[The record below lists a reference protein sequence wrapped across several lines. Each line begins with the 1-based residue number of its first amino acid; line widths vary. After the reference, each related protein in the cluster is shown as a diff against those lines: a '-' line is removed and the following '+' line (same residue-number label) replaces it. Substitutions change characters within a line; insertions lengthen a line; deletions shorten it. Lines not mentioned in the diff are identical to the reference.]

1 MIVPDARFVPSFKT
15 TAPPRF
21 CPSNRACRDPKGN
34 PRIFPP
40 VKKKEHEYK
49 QRRGTGGGRP
59 ITPPKFS
66 QEEELIRS
74 LMIKDLAMS
83 DMKEEFGME
92 YLDDQDQA
100 KLSKLTQKK
109 LEAYT
114 AMANYFSSAQKLLP
128 KNVADNVV
136 EEQAL
141 DPLALVVLNIPVI
154 ALLTP
159 YSLWEHPLTFL

>member
-1 MIVPDARFVPSFKT
+1 MAR
-15 TAPPRF
+15 
-21 CPSNRACRDPKGN
+21 
-34 PRIFPP
+34 
-40 VKKKEHEYK
+40 VKNKEHEYK
-49 QRRGTGGGRP
+49 QRRRGTGGGRP

-92 YLDDQDQA
+92 YLDDQ
-100 KLSKLTQKK
+100 
-109 LEAYT
+109 ET
-114 AMANYFSSAQKLLP
+114 AAVAAPQSSTSGPVTSIFHPASTSHFLPVATTSTQKLLP

-141 DPLALVVLNIPVI
+141 DPLALVVLNIP
-154 ALLTP
+154 
-159 YSLWEHPLTFL
+159 E

>member
-1 MIVPDARFVPSFKT
+1 
-15 TAPPRF
+15 
-21 CPSNRACRDPKGN
+21 
-34 PRIFPP
+34 
-40 VKKKEHEYK
+40 
-49 QRRGTGGGRP
+49 
-59 ITPPKFS
+59 
-66 QEEELIRS
+66 
-74 LMIKDLAMS
+74 MIKDLAMS

-92 YLDDQDQA
+92 YLDDQAFPSSSITPPPPSSRRNSARSAKKRPTVPQCLEVLTERGDHLHRSRQRIQETRLMVEESELEASRLKVKLTRRQLQDQA

-141 DPLALVVLNIPVI
+141 DPLALVVLNIP
-154 ALLTP
+154 
-159 YSLWEHPLTFL
+159 E